1 MYAVEYFEVECP
13 EPLGGEYYKQIA
25 NDVLLDH
32 NLLRVVHK
40 LHIYVDP
47 GVPIFVAVGVLHKIT
62 TLVRVRDFAAV
73 NPLAGKIT
81 LALASETY
89 LAPMLR
95 IFLERFGQDHVEQSD
110 RFTVILRDVTVDPR
124 EVEDIVVA
132 DPSESVYKDL
142 IYALKCIAPEGFR
155 IRRERYSK
163 EQGKFSFVASEDTLA
178 ADVDALVMTK
188 FAKMGEEMP

>member
-1 MYAVEYFEVECP
+1 MHAVEYFEVECP

-32 NLLRVVHK
+32 NLLRVIHK

-47 GVPIFVAVGVLHKIT
+47 GVPIFVAVGVFHKIT
-62 TLVRVRDFAAV
+62 SLVRVRDFAAV
-73 NPLAGKIT
+73 NPLAGKIM
-81 LALASETY
+81 LALASEMY
-89 LAPMLR
+89 LAPMLK
-95 IFLERFGQDHVEQSD
+95 IFLSRFGQDHVEQSD

-124 EVEDIVVA
+124 EVEEIVVA
-132 DPSESVYKDL
+132 DPSESVFKDL

-155 IRRERYSK
+155 VRRELYSK
-163 EQGKFSFVASEDTLA
+163 EKGKFFFVASEDTLA
-178 ADVDALVMTK
+178 ADVDALVQAK